1 MQEENREKL
10 AGGLKTLA
18 AVVIGFLLL
27 AAVYVGYQAMQVL
40 FPPNTYETALLAT
53 VEDTIDAEGVL
64 LFDESYVSGSGTL
77 GYLAADG
84 ERVSAGTAVAEV
96 YSDAIQATLRQ
107 QLTQINDQIDLLQRS
122 QNNTTSLQLESLR
135 KNRSAALYDLMDSL
149 DCGDYEDTDA
159 EKEDY
164 ILSQNRLWVITG
176 EVAGFSDQITA
187 LTQQAAS
194 VQSQLGNPSQIT
206 APQTGYFIRS
216 SSTGRLNAGAEDILA
231 LDAAGLKAYAESSP
245 EVALDGC
252 AGKIVSGFTWRY
264 AGVCTAKEAEK
275 LLGKDGKP
283 LSGSV
288 EIRFPGQVETPL
300 KAKVSEVEIDSE
312 NGIARFVISC
322 EIINGDVL
330 RLNCADA
337 QIIVGRTT
345 GLRVPAAAVHYLK
358 EDGSEAEEQGEN
370 YIPGVYVKYGNLARF
385 CRIDPVDDAHPLVT
399 DGDYRIVLPSGT
411 ANSVSEVRLYDEIIV
426 SGQNLY
432 DGKLL

>member
-18 AVVIGFLLL
+18 AVIIGFLLL

-107 QLTQINDQIDLLQRS
+107 QLTQISDQIDLLQRS

-194 VQSQLGNPSQIT
+194 VQSQLGNPTQIT